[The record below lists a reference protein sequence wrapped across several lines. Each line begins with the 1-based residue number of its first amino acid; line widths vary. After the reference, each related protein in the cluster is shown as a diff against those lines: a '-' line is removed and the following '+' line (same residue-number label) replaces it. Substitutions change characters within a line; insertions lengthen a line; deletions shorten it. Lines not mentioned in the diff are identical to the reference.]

1 MKKILL
7 QAVTVLSGRSLI
19 RAVQF
24 VTLIILVRALSP
36 SEFGWFGILT
46 SAFALVGIL
55 GSLGLRQSFAYDIA
69 HENIS
74 VAEVLGT
81 TLCILPILA
90 LPSTIVVCLLYAG
103 ELPGVSVFA
112 SIGIIA
118 AGVFSALSMTL
129 LQGVFLGSGDIRSF
143 TISEA
148 FPHIVV
154 SISIVL
160 LFLFAAVTFDLSI
173 WVQSAAGVIS
183 FPVLFVLALRKAGR
197 LSVQFGRLFRMFKYG
212 AIFAFNLFAIML
224 SYRISMFVI
233 QYFDGSEAA
242 GQYFAAIR
250 VNEIFLEIASAL
262 GMVLFSHSARNGED
276 AKSTILETAKVAA
289 GLFWLF
295 IFIAI
300 LMVLGAPVLL
310 QLIVGE
316 EYDEAVLLLQV
327 LAISMPAT
335 AACKVIY
342 PSLAGLGRASFGT
355 VLVVVGLLVNA
366 AVAASLVPTFG
377 PIGGCVGLVVGQY
390 LLLALYIT
398 KCRRVYQTPVGRFLW
413 PFPTLGSQ

>member
-24 VTLIILVRALSP
+24 ITLIILVRALSP

-55 GSLGLRQSFAYDIA
+55 GSLGLRQSFAYEIA
-69 HENIS
+69 HGKIS
-74 VAEVLGT
+74 VADVLGT

-90 LPSTIVVCLLYAG
+90 LPSTFIICLLYAG
-103 ELPGVSVFA
+103 ALPGVSLYA

-148 FPHIVV
+148 IPHIVV
-154 SISIVL
+154 SITILL
-160 LFLFAAVTFDLSI
+160 LFVFATVTFDLSI

-183 FPVLFVLALRKAGR
+183 FPVLLVLSLRKAGR
-197 LSVQFGRLFRMFKYG
+197 LGVRFDRLFRMFRYG

-224 SYRISMFVI
+224 SYRISMFII

-262 GMVLFSHSARNGED
+262 GMVLFSHSARNGD
-276 AKSTILETAKVAA
+276 DVKSTVVDTARVAA

-295 IFIAI
+295 ILIAFV
-300 LMVLGAPVLL
+300 MVLGAPVLL
-310 QLIVGE
+310 QIVVGGN
-316 EYDEAVLLLQV
+316 YDEAVLLLQIV
-327 LAISMPAT
+327 VISMPAT

-342 PSLAGLGRASFGT
+342 PSLAGLGKASFGT
-355 VLVVVGLLVNA
+355 SLVVVGLVINA
-366 AVAASLVPTFG
+366 AVAALLVPKFG
-377 PIGGCVGLVVGQY
+377 AIGGCVGLVVGQY
-390 LLLALYIT
+390 SLLALYIA
-398 KCRRVYQTPVGRFLW
+398 KCRRVYNTSVRQFLW
-413 PFPTLGSQ
+413 PFPTLGKR